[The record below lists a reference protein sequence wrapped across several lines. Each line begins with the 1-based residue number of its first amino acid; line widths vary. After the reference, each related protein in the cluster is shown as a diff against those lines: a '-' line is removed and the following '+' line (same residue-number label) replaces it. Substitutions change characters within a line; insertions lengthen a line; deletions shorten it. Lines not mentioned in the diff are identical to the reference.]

1 MKVIIELNN
10 FISLE
15 MIEDDILSDQVRIW
29 FTHEKMHTTSAAVKI
44 DDLKLALRK
53 MTAK

>member
-1 MKVIIELNN
+1 MKVIIELSE
-10 FISLE
+10 IK
-15 MIEDDILSDQVRIW
+15 IENHNDPEYVILDINLHHHPSGRVI
-29 FTHEKMHTTSAAVKI
+29 ANI

>member
-1 MKVIIELNN
+1 MKVIIELNE
-10 FISLE
+10 IK
-15 MIEDDILSDQVRIW
+15 IESHENAEFVILDINLHHHPSGRIV
-29 FTHEKMHTTSAAVKI
+29 ANI